1 MFDFNNFKSSFPVAP
16 GVSSPKHGASSPK
29 ASISSQ
35 VSSPKQSPI
44 EVMAAKFSL
53 LVLPAQLHDLPQN
66 YSERIKTYNA
76 EGDITA
82 QQHLDRFND
91 FVDLEEVDYE
101 DAKMR
106 LFALSFVGE
115 VKKWFKGLAAGSIPD
130 FPGFETVFLRK
141 WEDKKNPLQLLTQY
155 NSLKRDVVETVQEF
169 STRFMKVYNAIP
181 DQVKPPLGA
190 AQLHYVD
197 AFSSDFALL
206 LRERRYA
213 TLVDMMNDTIEVEAN
228 LMASGKINIKVEV
241 EKKKVK
247 EENQPSSSKSTDI
260 KFDMMVKT
268 MEKLVE
274 RLTLDNRPP
283 PRERQDPQ
291 VRNPNFRR
299 PPVPQ
304 IRQ

>member
-44 EVMAAKFSL
+44 EVMAARFSL
-53 LVLPAQLHDLPQN
+53 LVHPAQLHDLPQN

-106 LFALSFVGE
+106 LFALSIVGE

-130 FPGFETVFLRK
+130 FPGFEIVFLRK

-190 AQLHYVD
+190 AQLHYV
-197 AFSSDFALL
+197 
-206 LRERRYA
+206 
-213 TLVDMMNDTIEVEAN
+213 V
-228 LMASGKINIKVEV
+228 LMFMPLS
-241 EKKKVK
+241 
-247 EENQPSSSKSTDI
+247 
-260 KFDMMVKT
+260 
-268 MEKLVE
+268 
-274 RLTLDNRPP
+274 
-283 PRERQDPQ
+283 
-291 VRNPNFRR
+291 
-299 PPVPQ
+299 
-304 IRQ
+304 